1 VFADLFR
8 QGSLVSDGPLKRNDD
23 RDSKMSEQA
32 DKIACIRLDPGTK
45 AFVHLRQKK
54 TLEVDDHAAAT
65 IGDNVSHRSHGRRSL
80 APPVMYI
87 FRTVIGNA
95 P

>member
-1 VFADLFR
+1 M
-8 QGSLVSDGPLKRNDD
+8 SDGPLERNDD
-23 RDSKMSEQA
+23 RDSKMSEQT
-32 DKIACIRLDPGTK
+32 DKIARIRLDPGTK

-80 APPVMYI
+80 GPSCDVYI
-87 FRTVIGNA
+87 
-95 P
+95 